1 MEESILNSTKKILGL
16 ADDYTEFDLD
26 VITHINAA
34 FSILD
39 QLGVGPVDGF
49 FIEDETS
56 IWADYGLPANQLHL
70 VKTYVYLKVR
80 ILFDPP
86 ATSYLIEA
94 ANNQIKEYEWRL
106 NSFREWALDPTDPM
120 VPDVTE
126 EQVMM

>member
-16 ADDYTEFDLD
+16 ADDYTAFDLD

-94 ANNQIKEYEWRL
+94 ATNQIKEYEWRL
-106 NSFREWALDPTDPM
+106 NTFREWALDPTDPM
-120 VPDVTE
+120 VDLSNE
-126 EQVMM
+126 EVA